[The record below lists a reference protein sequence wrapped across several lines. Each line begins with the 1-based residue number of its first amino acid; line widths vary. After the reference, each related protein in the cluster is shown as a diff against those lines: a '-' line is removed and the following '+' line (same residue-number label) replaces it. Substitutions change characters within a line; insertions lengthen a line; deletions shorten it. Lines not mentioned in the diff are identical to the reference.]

1 MPRPAPIDARWPPQ
15 PGGAAASRPQPVTEP
30 AAPSA
35 HPSIITRIVLGLVL
49 GMIRGYQWLLS
60 PLITALLGARCRF
73 YPSCSEYGA
82 IAIRRY
88 GLARGG
94 RMTVRRLCRCHPF
107 HPGGF
112 DPPEATPPDP
122 VSQEPRARRARSQA
136 NESRQ
141 VRQGK

>member
-1 MPRPAPIDARWPPQ
+1 M
-15 PGGAAASRPQPVTEP
+15 
-30 AAPSA
+30 
-35 HPSIITRIVLGLVL
+35 ITLLVL

-60 PLITALLGARCRF
+60 PLITALFGARCRF

-82 IAIRRY
+82 TAIRRY

-107 HPGGF
+107 NPGGF

-122 VSQEPRARRARSQA
+122 PGAPRTPGPGLA
-136 NESRQ
+136 NESSQ